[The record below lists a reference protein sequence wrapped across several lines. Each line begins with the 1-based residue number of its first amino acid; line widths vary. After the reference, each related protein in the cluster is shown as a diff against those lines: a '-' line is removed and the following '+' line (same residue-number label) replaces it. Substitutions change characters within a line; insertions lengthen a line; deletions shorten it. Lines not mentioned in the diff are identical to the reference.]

1 MMDTIKE
8 QNSVSSSSSIYG
20 EGGQLSLLAI
30 TTLISIVIA
39 IILLTSCILII
50 SLSSTFSIPLSTLL
64 LIIIGY
70 LESG

>member
-8 QNSVSSSSSIYG
+8 QNNISSSSPIYG

-50 SLSSTFSIPLSTLL
+50 PLSTLL
-64 LIIIGY
+64 LIIVGY
-70 LESG
+70 LEGG